1 MKHGDE
7 MSNSKDNGFG
17 EDVKG
22 ILQELEVELDGEGK
36 SGASV
41 GVAGIPGIP
50 GIKAPEPSAA
60 TPRLP
65 NERVIVKAAVQ
76 QDDPGVEA
84 GEEIVIKA
92 QVSVDE
98 VECKFMLNRPLF
110 PGYSWWFGHPQDA
123 EGSPLV
129 EKLFALD
136 GILSVVVDD
145 SVMVVTR
152 SMGALVDWH
161 ELAAQVGT
169 VTREHL
175 QAGGLVVKESLGEGL
190 PSEEE
195 LGDKIQKIIDED
207 INPGVAAHSGHISL
221 ERVRGNAVYIRMGGG
236 CQGCSSASLTL
247 RQGIHSV
254 FRSEVFELGA
264 IYDETDHSAGE
275 NPYFS

>member
-1 MKHGDE
+1 MPDKNLHLQQDE
-7 MSNSKDNGFG
+7 EGGPGG
-17 EDVKG
+17 EA
-22 ILQELEVELDGEGK
+22 ELDGEGK
-36 SGASV
+36 PGAAV
-41 GVAGIPGIP
+41 GAAGIPEIP
-50 GIKAPEPSAA
+50 GMKASEPSSG

-65 NERVIVKAAVQ
+65 GERVIVKAAVL
-76 QDDPGVEA
+76 QDEQDVEA
-84 GEEIVIKA
+84 GDEIVIKA
-92 QVSVDE
+92 QISTDQ

-136 GILSVVVDD
+136 GIMSVVVDD
-145 SVMVVTR
+145 SVMVITR
-152 SMGALVDWH
+152 SMGALVDWD
-161 ELAAQVGT
+161 ELAAQVGA

-175 QAGGLVVKESLGEGL
+175 QAGGLVVKESLSEGL

>member
-1 MKHGDE
+1 M
-7 MSNSKDNGFG
+7 
-17 EDVKG
+17 
-22 ILQELEVELDGEGK
+22 
-36 SGASV
+36 
-41 GVAGIPGIP
+41 
-50 GIKAPEPSAA
+50 
-60 TPRLP
+60 
-65 NERVIVKAAVQ
+65 
-76 QDDPGVEA
+76 EA
-84 GEEIVIKA
+84 GDDIVIKA
-92 QVSVDE
+92 QISTDQ

-136 GILSVVVDD
+136 GGMSVVVDD
-145 SVMVVTR
+145 SVMVITR
-152 SMGALVDWH
+152 SMGALIDWD
-161 ELAAQVGT
+161 ELAAQVGAL
-169 VTREHL
+169 TREHL
-175 QAGGLVVKESLGEGL
+175 EAGGQVLKESLGEGL

-195 LGDKIQKIIDED
+195 LAEKIQKIIDED

-264 IYDETDHSAGE
+264 TYDETDHSAGE